1 MPRLI
6 LRPMSLGYAIL
17 WSIALPAAAGAQGDP
32 QPAPTVEDV
41 VTRPLADVNLR
52 RKDVP
57 PDLLAIQ
64 DNPYAST
71 TIRTCAGLIS
81 EIEKLNAVLGPD
93 FDEIEVDEDARKRKE
108 GVANA
113 AGGLVSSLIP
123 FRSLVRE
130 ISGAGR
136 ADRDYRE
143 ALYAGVVRRGYLKG
157 LGEARNCPGPA
168 RPLHPLEGAARAAGQ
183 AIRGKDDE

>member
-1 MPRLI
+1 MFRRFPFSII
-6 LRPMSLGYAIL
+6 L
-17 WSIALPAAAGAQGDP
+17 ALSSPVLAQGNP
-32 QPAPTVEDV
+32 QPAQTVEDV
-41 VTRPLADVNLR
+41 VTGPLADVNLK

-57 PDLLAIQ
+57 EDLLAIQ

-71 TIRTCAGLIS
+71 GFINCAGIIS
-81 EIEKLNAVLGPD
+81 ELEKMNAVLGPD
-93 FDEIEVDEDARKRKE
+93 FDEVEVDEAARKRKE

-157 LGEARNCPGPA
+157 LGEARNCPAPA

>member
-6 LRPMSLGYAIL
+6 LRPMSLGNAIL
-17 WSIALPAAAGAQGDP
+17 WSIALPAAAGAQGDLR
-32 QPAPTVEDV
+32 PAPTVEDV
-41 VTRPLADVNLR
+41 ITRPLADVNLK

-57 PDLLAIQ
+57 AALLAIQ

-71 TIRTCAGLIS
+71 TVRTCAGLIS

-113 AGGLVSSLIP
+113 AGGLISSLIP

-157 LGEARNCPGPA
+157 LGEARNCPAPA

>member
-1 MPRLI
+1 MKIEI
-6 LRPMSLGYAIL
+6 LY
-17 WSIALPAAAGAQGDP
+17 IAGCPHHLEAVEIVREIIAGEGNQS
-32 QPAPTVEDV
+32 V
-41 VTRPLADVNLR
+41 V
-52 RKDVP
+52 
-57 PDLLAIQ
+57 
-64 DNPYAST
+64 
-71 TIRTCAGLIS
+71 
-81 EIEKLNAVLGPD
+81 
-93 FDEIEVDEDARKRKE
+93 DEVEVDEDARKRKE

-157 LGEARNCPGPA
+157 LGEARNCPAPA
-168 RPLHPLEGAARAAGQ
+168 RPLHPLEGAAQAAGQ

>member
-1 MPRLI
+1 MYQRIAFPIAIVLSMPVL
-6 LRPMSLGYAIL
+6 
-17 WSIALPAAAGAQGDP
+17 AQSNP

-41 VTRPLADVNLR
+41 ITRPLTDVNLK

-57 PDLLAIQ
+57 ADLLAVQ
-64 DNPYAST
+64 DNPYAS
-71 TIRTCAGLIS
+71 IKRNNCAGIMS
-81 EIEKLNAVLGPD
+81 ELEKLNAVLGPD
-93 FDEIEVDEDARKRKE
+93 FDEVEVDEDARKRKE

-157 LGEARNCPGPA
+157 LGEARNCPAPA

-183 AIRGKDDE
+183 AIRGKDDQ

>member
-1 MPRLI
+1 MIRRFSVL
-6 LRPMSLGYAIL
+6 LVLTS
-17 WSIALPAAAGAQGDP
+17 PAAAQGVG

-41 VTRPLADVNLR
+41 ITRPLADVNLKR
-52 RKDVP
+52 REMP
-57 PDLLAIQ
+57 PELIAIR
-64 DNPYAST
+64 DHPYAAEALTS
-71 TIRTCAGLIS
+71 CAAIGA
-81 EIEKLNAVLGPD
+81 EIEKLNTALGPD
-93 FDEIEVDEDARKRKE
+93 FDEVEVDEASRKRKE
-108 GVANA
+108 DVANA

-157 LGEARNCPGPA
+157 LGQARNCPAPA
-168 RPLHPLEGAARAAGQ
+168 RPLHPLEGAAGAAGQ
-183 AIRGKDDE
+183 AIRGGDDK

>member
-1 MPRLI
+1 MPYLTFH
-6 LRPMSLGYAIL
+6 LLPLSSAVLVT
-17 WSIALPAAAGAQGDP
+17 IALPAAAIAQGNL

-41 VTRPLADVNLR
+41 ITRPLTDVNLK

-57 PDLLAIQ
+57 AELLAVQ
-64 DNPYAST
+64 DNPYAS
-71 TIRTCAGLIS
+71 IKLNNCAGIIS
-81 EIEKLNAVLGPD
+81 ELEKLNAVLGPD
-93 FDEIEVDEDARKRKE
+93 FDEVEVDEDARKRKE

-157 LGEARNCPGPA
+157 LGEARNCPAPA

>member
-1 MPRLI
+1 MFWR
-6 LRPMSLGYAIL
+6 
-17 WSIALPAAAGAQGDP
+17 IAFPVIVALSAPVLAQGNP
-32 QPAPTVEDV
+32 QPAQTVEDV
-41 VTRPLADVNLR
+41 ITRPLADVNLK

-57 PDLLAIQ
+57 EELLAIQ
-64 DNPYAST
+64 DNPYAAAT
-71 TIRTCAGLIS
+71 LVNCAAIIS
-81 EIEKLNAVLGPD
+81 EIEKLNSVLGPD
-93 FDEIEVDEDARKRKE
+93 FDEVEVDEESRKRKE

-123 FRSLVRE
+123 FRSLIRE

-157 LGEARNCPGPA
+157 LGEARNCPAPA

>member
-17 WSIALPAAAGAQGDP
+17 WSIALPNAVVAQGNP

-41 VTRPLADVNLR
+41 VTRPLADVNLK

-57 PDLLAIQ
+57 AELLAIQ

-71 TIRTCAGLIS
+71 TVRTCAGLIS
-81 EIEKLNAVLGPD
+81 EIEKLIAVLGPD
-93 FDEIEVDEDARKRKE
+93 FDEVEVDEDARKRKE

-113 AGGLVSSLIP
+113 PA
-123 FRSLVRE
+123 
-130 ISGAGR
+130 
-136 ADRDYRE
+136 
-143 ALYAGVVRRGYLKG
+143 ALS
-157 LGEARNCPGPA
+157 PA
-168 RPLHPLEGAARAAGQ
+168 
-183 AIRGKDDE
+183 

>member
-17 WSIALPAAAGAQGDP
+17 WSIALPTAVVAQGNP

-41 VTRPLADVNLR
+41 VTRPLADVNLK

-57 PDLLAIQ
+57 AELLAIQ

-71 TIRTCAGLIS
+71 TVRTCAGLIS

-93 FDEIEVDEDARKRKE
+93 FDEVEVDEDARKRKE

-123 FRSLVRE
+123 FRSLIRE

-157 LGEARNCPGPA
+157 LGEARNCPAPA

>member
-1 MPRLI
+1 MFRRIAFPVL
-6 LRPMSLGYAIL
+6 
-17 WSIALPAAAGAQGDP
+17 IALSAPVLAQGNP
-32 QPAPTVEDV
+32 QPAQTVEDV
-41 VTRPLADVNLR
+41 IARPLADVNLK

-57 PDLLAIQ
+57 VELLAIQ
-64 DNPYAST
+64 DNPYAAAALSN
-71 TIRTCAGLIS
+71 CAAILT

-93 FDEIEVDEDARKRKE
+93 FDEVEVDEQARKRKE

-123 FRSLVRE
+123 FRSLIRE

-157 LGEARNCPGPA
+157 VGQERKCPAPA
-168 RPLHPLEGAARAAGQ
+168 RPLHPLEGAASAAVQ
-183 AIRGKDDE
+183 AIRGTDDK

>member
-1 MPRLI
+1 
-6 LRPMSLGYAIL
+6 MSHQTVHSAPLGSAL
-17 WSIALPAAAGAQGDP
+17 LLLIALPTTASAQGNP

-41 VTRPLADVNLR
+41 ITRPLADVNLK

-57 PDLLAIQ
+57 AELLAIR
-64 DNPYAST
+64 DHPYAST
-71 TIRTCAGLIS
+71 RLTNCATIIG

-93 FDEIEVDEDARKRKE
+93 FDEVEVDEAARKRKE

-157 LGEARNCPGPA
+157 LGQARNCPAPA
-168 RPLHPLEGAARAAGQ
+168 RPLQPLEGAAKAAAQ
-183 AIRGKDDE
+183 TIRGGDDK

>member
-1 MPRLI
+1 MFRRSPLLFLTI
-6 LRPMSLGYAIL
+6 LSAP
-17 WSIALPAAAGAQGDP
+17 ALAQGNP
-32 QPAPTVEDV
+32 QPAQTVEDV
-41 VTRPLADVNLR
+41 ITRPLADVNLK

-57 PDLLAIQ
+57 ADLLAIQ
-64 DNPYAST
+64 DNPYAASALT
-71 TIRTCAGLIS
+71 NCAAILS

-93 FDEIEVDEDARKRKE
+93 FDEVEVDEAARKRRE
-108 GVANA
+108 GVTNA

-123 FRSLVRE
+123 FRSLIRE

-157 LGEARNCPGPA
+157 VGQERKCPAPA
-168 RPLHPLEGAARAAGQ
+168 RPLHPLEGAAQAAGQ
-183 AIRGKDDE
+183 AIRGGDDK